1 MGHGVFKSVEIR
13 QSHAEL
19 GTRNDLQSSLS
30 VVWER
35 TALAPASDS
44 FIGVESQEH
53 PAKWPDDSSSFPSEG
68 FDHVGSNVDDFHI

>member
-1 MGHGVFKSVEIR
+1 
-13 QSHAEL
+13 
-19 GTRNDLQSSLS
+19 
-30 VVWER
+30 VWER

-53 PAKWPDDSSSFPSEG
+53 PAKWSGDSSSFPSEG